1 MSSQLLPLDLPPD
14 LMLGR
19 IVDLKASLATDGREP
34 CVLHLGG
41 GAGLHPS
48 HALHLAE
55 LIDCATRRGQVVIGD
70 AIAPIH
76 SAGALVWLACS
87 VRTMYPSGYL
97 WMESPQAIQAAL
109 HHAGFGVSVAI
120 DDHGPSQYTWR
131 DYVECMRRVSQLIEQ
146 TDIFGRKLDTRMLQD
161 LGLLHSAE
169 SMSGQRAHHGQDP
182 NAGTAAPEL

>member
-1 MSSQLLPLDLPPD
+1 MPSQLLPLDLPPD

-19 IVDLKASLATDGREP
+19 IVDLKASLATEGREP

-55 LIDCATRRGQVVIGD
+55 LIDGAVHRGQAVIGD
-70 AIAPIH
+70 AIAPIY
-76 SAGALVWLACS
+76 SSGALVWLACS

-109 HHAGFGVSVAI
+109 RHAGPGMGIAV
-120 DDHGPSQYTWR
+120 DDHGPSQYAWL
-131 DYVECMRRVSQLIEQ
+131 DYVECMRRVAQLAEER
-146 TDIFGRKLDTRMLQD
+146 DIFDRRIDIGMLQN
-161 LGLLHSAE
+161 LGLLHVPDPLL
-169 SMSGQRAHHGQDP
+169 GRPVNCDQDP
-182 NAGTAAPEL
+182 DAGSATPEL